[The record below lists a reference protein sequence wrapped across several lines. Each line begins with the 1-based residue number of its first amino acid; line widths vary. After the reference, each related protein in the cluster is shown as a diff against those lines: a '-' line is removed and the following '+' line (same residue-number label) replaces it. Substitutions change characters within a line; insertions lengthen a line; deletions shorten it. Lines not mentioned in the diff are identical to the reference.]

1 MGSAKGSLSACLM
14 EGPCKDGAWPVQT
27 SLQGAAR
34 EGGRRM
40 RFQKA
45 KAAMGQRGSRFAR
58 KAATAVPWQRLML
71 SAAIWKGKEP
81 GSGAQRVDD
90 TEGS

>member
-1 MGSAKGSLSACLM
+1 
-14 EGPCKDGAWPVQT
+14 
-27 SLQGAAR
+27 
-34 EGGRRM
+34 M
-40 RFQKA
+40 RFRKA
-45 KAAMGQRGSRFAR
+45 KAAIGQRGSRFAR